1 VATSCLLVG
10 PRRKRTQL
18 LLSLLLLLLLITE
31 ADAFS
36 MASCQVPVNGHRML
50 FLANSCWRYSQRGFA
65 ITVKVVCM
73 ENVTHEQWVL
83 IYVNV
88 NWSASCVSQK
98 HCALPINLLFDS
110 HFFLSRFCRWGDKDQ
125 VAFIRFIFGLI
136 ICSKYIQV

>member
-31 ADAFS
+31 VDAFS
-36 MASCQVPVNGHRML
+36 MASCQVPLNGHRML
-50 FLANSCWRYSQRGFA
+50 FLANSCWRYSQRGFE

-73 ENVTHEQWVL
+73 KNVTNEQWVL

-88 NWSASCVSQK
+88 NWSASCVSQNIV
-98 HCALPINLLFDS
+98 HSP
-110 HFFLSRFCRWGDKDQ
+110 
-125 VAFIRFIFGLI
+125 
-136 ICSKYIQV
+136 